1 MALGRTLSRIA
12 DALLFVAT
20 LSIVAPAILSAQL
33 GSTFDLEDREAA
45 VGRVPVGKI
54 VRLRLSDGRSAGGP
68 VLRWDALS
76 VTLGPYMGYAEQ
88 DTFVAIRSIDTLWL
102 RGASTRRG
110 VLYGGIP
117 GFALGVVV
125 GSTAGSLCPKAGWT
139 RPCAQGA
146 VTSAVTG
153 LVVGSLVG
161 GVIGS
166 GTPAWQ
172 RLHPR
177 GHTAFAQAAG
187 PAVTLEARDP
197 TTEPDP
203 RAMALV
209 RTRPGALVNLRF
221 NDRPDLAGYVVR
233 AGFRRALIAP
243 VVGSVTPEGPL
254 ALDAVNAV
262 FERGSA
268 ARSGSVLGALLVFGA
283 GVYVASNAEPC
294 GPSTSCT
301 GSMLADGVL
310 GGVVGWIVGGRI
322 GSLFPRWERRY

>member
-1 MALGRTLSRIA
+1 MALGRTQSRIA
-12 DALLFVAT
+12 DAFFVVAT
-20 LSIVAPAILSAQL
+20 LSIVLPATLSAQL
-33 GSTFDLEDREAA
+33 GATFDLEDRQAA

-54 VRLRLSDGRSAGGP
+54 VRLRLSDGGQAAGP
-68 VLRWDALS
+68 VLRWNSLS

-102 RGASTRRG
+102 RGQSTRRG
-110 VLYGGIP
+110 AVYGGVS

-125 GSTAGSLCPKAGWT
+125 GSTAGSVCPKAGSI
-139 RPCAQGA
+139 RPCVQGA

-153 LVVGSLVG
+153 LVVGGLVG
-161 GVIGS
+161 AVIGS
-166 GTPAWQ
+166 GSPAWL

-187 PAVTLEARDP
+187 PAVTLEARDQ

-203 RAMALV
+203 RAMVLV
-209 RTRPGALVNLRF
+209 RSRPGALVNLRF

-262 FERGSA
+262 WERGSA
-268 ARSGSVLGALLVFGA
+268 ARPGSVLGALLVFGA

-294 GPSTSCT
+294 GPSSNCT
-301 GSMLADGVL
+301 TSMLADGVL